1 MPRRSEGYAS
11 PHARPT
17 ECVLDHWEDQMPKL
31 VIFLSYATE
40 DQQIATTLANKLSS
54 AFGRAVDLRY
64 MSKFELGVNF
74 RTTIDQAL
82 DAADILLVIATGR
95 EKLSHTF
102 TGYEV
107 GYFRRSQQT
116 RPYVDETK
124 KIERLII
131 PVAIFA
137 ETPVTIS
144 EIEGVGIGQADRF
157 FFELVDGKLTGRKE
171 DPLFSLLG
179 LIDSILEKTDSDPR
193 SIEQRRQDYDR
204 YKEASGEFYAEHAGR
219 RGTGATALPVD
230 GVGG

>member
-1 MPRRSEGYAS
+1 
-11 PHARPT
+11 
-17 ECVLDHWEDQMPKL
+17 MPKL

-40 DQQIATTLANKLSS
+40 DQQLATTIANKLSS

-74 RTTIDQAL
+74 RITIDQAL

-124 KIERLII
+124 KIHAHPVNTQERQI
-131 PVAIFA
+131 
-137 ETPVTIS
+137 
-144 EIEGVGIGQADRF
+144 
-157 FFELVDGKLTGRKE
+157 
-171 DPLFSLLG
+171 
-179 LIDSILEKTDSDPR
+179 
-193 SIEQRRQDYDR
+193 
-204 YKEASGEFYAEHAGR
+204 
-219 RGTGATALPVD
+219 
-230 GVGG
+230 